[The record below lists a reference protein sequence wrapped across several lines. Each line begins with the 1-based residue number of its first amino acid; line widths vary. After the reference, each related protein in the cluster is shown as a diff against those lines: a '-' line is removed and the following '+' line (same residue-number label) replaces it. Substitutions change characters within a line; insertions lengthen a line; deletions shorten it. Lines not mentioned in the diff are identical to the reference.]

1 MIQENLEMNMK
12 ILKAGFGSWE
22 TIREEN
28 VFLVFFIATKQ
39 KKLDILSIFPLVISK
54 IQTELKVLQEKS
66 EFFRRTNR
74 WWF

>member
-74 WWF
+74 

>member
-1 MIQENLEMNMK
+1 MVQENLEMNMK

-74 WWF
+74 